1 MKPSEA
7 TNLAQLLAATADGGF
22 AIDAEGRILVWNH
35 AAENMLGYT
44 AREAVGRPC
53 CDLLMGHDDNG
64 NRLCCRGCYGR
75 DLVRIRDQVH
85 NFDMR
90 TRTKAGSMIWVNVSM
105 LMVSSDGIGDVTV
118 HLLRDVTATREILA
132 LIRERLSTAAQLVA
146 AAPDGQRCA
155 HPARARDSAH
165 HFDRPQHQGRRREAS
180 RQPGHRPQPRP
191 EHPGQ
196 ARRSQPARGGGLRDP
211 APPDLS
217 PPPEAGSGGLGHR
230 AAARLTLQHDAVA
243 TGHNL
248 RRCSG

>member
-1 MKPSEA
+1 MRVRSSLKPSEA

-53 CDLLMGHDDNG
+53 CDLLMGHEDNG

-90 TRTKAGSMIWVNVSM
+90 TRTKAGSMIWVNVST
-105 LMVSSDGIGDVTV
+105 LMVSSDGIGDMTV

-132 LIRERLSTAAQLVA
+132 LVRERLSTAAQLVA
-146 AAPDGQRCA
+146 AAPDGN
-155 HPARARDSAH
+155 SVLT
-165 HFDRPQHQGRRREAS
+165 RRELEILRIISTGLNTKDAAEKLHVSPATVRNHVQNILSKLGAHS
-180 RQPGHRPQPRP
+180 RL
-191 EHPGQ
+191 E
-196 ARRSQPARGGGLRDP
+196 
-211 APPDLS
+211 
-217 PPPEAGSGGLGHR
+217 
-230 AAARLTLQHDAVA
+230 AVA
-243 TGHNL
+243 YATRHRL
-248 RRCSG
+248 I